1 MCLTESL
8 VQCYMDR
15 ELANDLLAQAMAHL
29 DECSKCKSNLDQAMI
44 EEKLVR
50 RALAYEMALPI
61 ATVQLISTIDEAIRA
76 NEKIDRKLLGA
87 KHADSQI
94 RIKLITHRAE

>member
-1 MCLTESL
+1 
-8 VQCYMDR
+8 
-15 ELANDLLAQAMAHL
+15 
-29 DECSKCKSNLDQAMI
+29 
-44 EEKLVR
+44 
-50 RALAYEMALPI
+50 MALPI
-61 ATVQLISTIDEAIRA
+61 PTVQLISTIDEAIRA

>member
-61 ATVQLISTIDEAIRA
+61 PTVQLNWFQPHEGSIVDFLFRA
-76 NEKIDRKLLGA
+76 RAFQSEGA
-87 KHADSQI
+87 VHA
-94 RIKLITHRAE
+94 